1 MTRRSRGDT
10 KIGVTEDPLITRP
23 SPDRAREY
31 ANLGFWPDEPLVR
44 RLGHWASTSPERVAL
59 VDATGRTT
67 YRALAAE
74 VAAAATGLAR
84 LGVERGDRVAI
95 QLPNRRPFLVL
106 QLALEALG
114 AIAVPIPPIYRAH
127 ELAFILELTNAKL
140 IAIVPSFRGFDY
152 IAMVG
157 KLREALPDLRAIVVH
172 DSAEPRP
179 GESWCLDYAE
189 LARSEPKSDVLEGG
203 DARALLEIVFTSGST
218 GEPKGAMHTANSVAA
233 DCLAIASMCGLGRE
247 DVVLIATTLGHQLGF
262 ALGIR
267 LPLLLGA
274 KVVLMDAWNADAAV
288 PLIAKEGVTFTCT
301 TPTFIV
307 DLLAAPALKDTPVP
321 TLRCWAL
328 AGAVVGQSLLDQVR
342 AQLAHLSIAQVF
354 GMTEVGAVIVNPPGR
369 PPEKAQMTGL
379 PPAGVELAVLDLD
392 GKEVPAGH
400 DGELVIRCPG
410 LFSGYYR
417 RRALTEASFTPEGFF
432 RSGDQV
438 QIDADGFVQVT
449 GRIKDLIK
457 RGGESVSPPELEE
470 ILVRHPKIASVAVVG
485 FPDPRLGERV
495 CACVVLAPGESVD
508 LEELVAWVAA
518 AGVAKQKWPERLEIV
533 TSLPL
538 TSIGKVH
545 KTELRALVAQRMR
558 AAGPEGAGE

>member
-1 MTRRSRGDT
+1 MV
-10 KIGVTEDPLITRP
+10 VTEDPLITRP
-23 SPDRAREY
+23 SPDRAQGY
-31 ANLGFWPDEPLVR
+31 AKLGFWPDEPLVR
-44 RLGHWASTSPERVAL
+44 RLAHWARTSPERVAL
-59 VDATGRTT
+59 VDGGGRAT
-67 YRALAAE
+67 YRVLATE
-74 VAAAATGLAR
+74 VAAAATGLVR
-84 LGVERGDRVAI
+84 QGVERGDRVAI

-106 QLALEALG
+106 QLALEAIG
-114 AIAVPIPPIYRAH
+114 AVAVPIPPIYRAH
-127 ELAFILELTNAKL
+127 ELAFILELTCTKL
-140 IAIVPSFRGFDY
+140 IAIPPSFRGFDHV
-152 IAMVG
+152 AMVG
-157 KLREALPDLRAIVVH
+157 KLREAAPDLRALVVREAS
-172 DSAEPRP
+172 DPAAREP
-179 GESWCLDYAE
+179 WCIDYAE
-189 LARSEPKSDVLEGG
+189 LLQSEPRLDVLEGG

-218 GEPKGAMHTANSVAA
+218 GEPKGAMHTSNSIAA
-233 DCLAIASMCGLGRE
+233 DCLAITAMCGLGRE

-274 KVVLMDAWNADAAV
+274 KVVLMDGWNADAAV
-288 PLIAKEGVTFTCT
+288 TLIAQEGVTFTCT

-307 DLLAAPALKDTPVP
+307 DVLGSATLNDTPVP

-328 AGAVVGQSLLDQVR
+328 AGAVVGQSLLDQAR
-342 AQLAHLSIAQVF
+342 ARLPHLSIAQVF
-354 GMTEVGAVIVNPPGR
+354 GMTEVGAVIVNPPSR

-379 PPAGVELAVLDLD
+379 APAGVELAVLDFD

-410 LFSGYYR
+410 LFSGYYG
-417 RRALTEASFTPEGFF
+417 RRALTESSFTPQGFF

-438 QIDADGFVQVT
+438 RIDADGFVQVT

-495 CACVVLAPGESVD
+495 CACVVLATAETVE

-518 AGVAKQKWPERLEIV
+518 AGVAKQKWPERIEIV
-533 TSLPL
+533 SSMPL

-545 KTELRALVAQRMR
+545 KAELRALVAQRMAR
-558 AAGPEGAGE
+558 PAAPEGAGE